1 MNPPVYTPQF
11 VTGDRRDFNGD
22 DLLELDRM
30 LSKSGFQN
38 TVVEMLSRAATT
50 LPRDVVQALELCRK
64 REKNRIARLQFDCML
79 KNLELAKKSRAPI
92 CQDTGIPIFFV
103 KLGSGLRLNFD
114 LRRALADAVR
124 DATKKIP
131 LRANVVDPLSRKNT
145 GANVG
150 EGQPIVHLE
159 LVPKGLQIDLLI
171 KGAGAENC
179 SRLFMLKPTA
189 GEEAIKRAVLLTVEE
204 AGGQPCPP
212 TIVGVG
218 VGGSAEIACLLA
230 KKALLRPLGSKN
242 SDKKLA
248 RMERELTDDANGLG
262 IGPMG
267 LSGRTT
273 VLGVRIAKAA
283 CHTASLPVAVN
294 LQCWAARRA
303 SARLVGDKLRVEVPR

>member
-1 MNPPVYTPQF
+1 
-11 VTGDRRDFNGD
+11 
-22 DLLELDRM
+22 M
-30 LSKSGFQN
+30 LSKLELHN
-38 TVVEMLSRAATT
+38 TVVEMLRRAATT
-50 LPRDVVQALELCRK
+50 LPRDVVNALEISK
-64 REKNRIARLQFDCML
+64 RREGNKIARLQFDCML

-92 CQDTGIPIFFV
+92 CQDTGIPLFFV
-103 KLGSGLRLNFD
+103 KLGSGLRLDFD
-114 LRRALADAVR
+114 LGRALADAVR

-145 GANVG
+145 GANIG

-159 LVPKGLQIDLLI
+159 LVPGKELRIDLML

-179 SRLFMLKPTA
+179 GRLFMLKPTA
-189 GEEAIKRAVLLTVEE
+189 GEEAIKSAVLLTIEE

-218 VGGSAEIACLLA
+218 IGGSAEAACLLA

-242 SDKKLA
+242 PDKKLA
-248 RMERELTDDANGLG
+248 RMERELTGDANGLG

-267 LSGRTT
+267 LGGQTT

-283 CHTASLPVAVN
+283 CHTASLPVAIN